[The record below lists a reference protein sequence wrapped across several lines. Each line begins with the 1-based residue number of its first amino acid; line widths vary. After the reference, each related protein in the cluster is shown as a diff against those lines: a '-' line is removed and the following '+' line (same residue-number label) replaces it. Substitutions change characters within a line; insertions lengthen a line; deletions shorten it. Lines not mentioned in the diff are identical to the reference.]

1 MRSEDSDVKP
11 AYLSVRVILLYSTG
25 TSYAFLVLLVIF
37 GVLAGLVSLCME
49 QSEAD
54 PLSIDF

>member
-1 MRSEDSDVKP
+1 MRSEDFDVEP

-25 TSYAFLVLLVIF
+25 TSYAFLVLLVIL